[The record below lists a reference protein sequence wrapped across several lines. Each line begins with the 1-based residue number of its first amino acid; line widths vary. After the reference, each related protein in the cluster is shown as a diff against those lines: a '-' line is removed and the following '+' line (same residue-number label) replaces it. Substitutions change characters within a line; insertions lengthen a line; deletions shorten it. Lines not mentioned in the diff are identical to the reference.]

1 MSAGEGGAAIFAAMA
16 TRRIGIAA
24 VLLVA
29 FGLLGWWGLGDGLLG
44 GDAGST
50 APAATTAQGAPA
62 VGPAVETPG
71 EAGVVRELAGS
82 VVGASASGAWAE
94 VRDAHQ
100 QPVAGIPVC
109 AWIVWEREP
118 GGAPARRHA
127 LARSDGRGRVDLA
140 RLQDVVP
147 HIASRGDVRPAVLGL
162 DLPGFQGS
170 VPIDAARPPHE
181 PVVLYLPATGAIDV
195 IALDAIG
202 RPRAELGVGL
212 GGDPRVEGEAAFGA
226 RTDAQ
231 GRATFAHVAL
241 GKRWRIGTGGWPEW
255 QVFEGP
261 VAANERVSV
270 RLQPP
275 PGPVLRGRLLRD
287 QVPVA
292 STDVRVEVD
301 GQSAWWEKEST
312 DAEGRFRMPLN
323 PELLGRACERIEVL
337 VLRTQEEGASERARW
352 RGSHTWSVAE
362 FDIGDVQ
369 LAALPLLV
377 AGRLVG
383 ADGGAP
389 PESARIQIQVA
400 SAQGGD
406 PWQWFRASGGA
417 QLPTGEFRMLG
428 EAPSHPLRLVVYG
441 RGFVPV
447 APRPF
452 VAGERDVRIELQR
465 GGSVV
470 AKVTV
475 LSPIQA
481 QALESVLVPQVPSA
495 LYTPTVPFD
504 PSFDPRVPGQRQFV
518 SDGPLQSRWVWPEVA
533 PGRYRLEVH
542 SRGLHRPVATVDDI
556 VVVEGERNESPRL
569 QLDLSGLPVVE
580 LRVPQAA
587 NSPADAA
594 CGVVA
599 VLEGDTVGPR
609 FVQLD
614 GPLAWFVAATPID
627 LRVRV
632 PGCRDRI
639 VRGAV
644 GVQQVDLEPGIPMAL
659 QIEGAPTGV
668 EIEWSVT
675 PLDDPLALPRATI
688 YSPAAGGSLGT
699 PFYLAPQLRGDARGS
714 SVVFALPIPGRYRV
728 AAKERGQSRTF
739 ACEPATIDVP
749 SAGGTFAIHVR

>member
-1 MSAGEGGAAIFAAMA
+1 MSGAERVDAILVAMA
-16 TRRIGIAA
+16 TRRVGIAA

-29 FGLLGWWGLGDGLLG
+29 FGLLGWWGLGGGPLG
-44 GDAGST
+44 GDAGGT
-50 APAATTAQGAPA
+50 APAATA
-62 VGPAVETPG
+62 ER
-71 EAGVVRELAGS
+71 EAAAAGSTVAAAGDAAVVRELVGS
-82 VVGASASGAWAE
+82 VVGASAIESWAE
-94 VRDAHQ
+94 VRDVRL
-100 QPVAGIPVC
+100 QPVAGISVC

-118 GGAPARRHA
+118 TGAPARRHV
-127 LARSDGRGRVDLA
+127 LARSDERGRVDLA

-147 HIASRGDVRPAVLGL
+147 HIAPRGDARPAVLGL

-170 VPIDAARPPHE
+170 VPIDAARPPHG
-181 PVVLYLPATGAIDV
+181 PVVLYLPPTGAIDV
-195 IALDAIG
+195 LALDAIG
-202 RPRAELGVGL
+202 RPRAALEVGL

-226 RTDAQ
+226 QADAQ
-231 GRATFAHVAL
+231 GRVTFAHVAL

-255 QVFEGP
+255 QVVEGP

-287 QVPVA
+287 HVPVA
-292 STDVRVEVD
+292 STEVRVEVD
-301 GQSAWWEKEST
+301 GRSAWWETEST

-323 PELLGRACERIEVL
+323 PELLGRTCERIEVL
-337 VLRTQEEGASERARW
+337 VHRKKEEGASERASW

-389 PESARIQIQVA
+389 PQPARIQIQVA
-400 SAQGGD
+400 SAEGAD

-428 EAPSHPLRLVVYG
+428 DAPSHPLRLVVYG

-470 AKVTV
+470 ATVTV
-475 LSPIQA
+475 LSHIQA
-481 QALESVLVPQVPSA
+481 QALESVLVPQMPSA

-518 SDGPLQSRWVWPEVA
+518 SDDPLQSRWVWPAVA

-542 SRGLHRPVATVDDI
+542 SRGLHRPVATVEDI
-556 VVVEGERNESPRL
+556 VVVEGERTESSRL
-569 QLDLSGLPVVE
+569 QLDLRGLPVVE

-594 CGVVA
+594 PGVAA

-614 GPLAWFVAATPID
+614 GPLAWFVSATPID
-627 LRVRV
+627 VRVRV

-644 GVQQVDLEPGIPMAL
+644 GVQQIDLEPAIPLTM
-659 QIEGAPTGV
+659 QVEGAPNGAD
-668 EIEWSVT
+668 IEWTVT

-688 YSPAAGGSLGT
+688 YSPAAGGSLAT
-699 PFYLAPQLRGDARGS
+699 PFYLAPQLRGAARGS

-728 AAKERGQSRTF
+728 VARERGQSRTF
-739 ACEPATIDVP
+739 VCEPATVDVP
-749 SAGGTFAIHVR
+749 IAGGTFAIHVR

>member
-1 MSAGEGGAAIFAAMA
+1 MA

-44 GDAGST
+44 GGAGGT
-50 APAATTAQGAPA
+50 APAATPARAAPA
-62 VGPAVETPG
+62 VGLVADAQVD
-71 EAGVVRELAGS
+71 AGLTREPVAAAAGT
-82 VVGASASGAWAE
+82 SGQGPRVE
-94 VRDAHQ
+94 VRDAQQ
-100 QPVAGIPVC
+100 QPVAGIPVG
-109 AWIVWEREP
+109 VWYV
-118 GGAPARRHA
+118 PAGDPANSPLHRHLLGRSA
-127 LARSDGRGRVDLA
+127 ANGHVAFDVLRDLVGHITARGEM
-140 RLQDVVP
+140 
-147 HIASRGDVRPAVLGL
+147 RPVMLGL
-162 DLPGFQGS
+162 ALPGFAGS

-181 PVVLYLPATGAIDV
+181 PVVLYLPPTGAIDV
-195 IALDAIG
+195 LVLDAIG
-202 RPRAELGVGL
+202 RPRAALGVGL

-231 GRATFAHVAL
+231 GRATFAHVVL
-241 GKRWRIGTGGWPEW
+241 GKRWRIGTGGWAEW
-255 QVFEGP
+255 QVVDGP

-287 QVPVA
+287 HVPVA
-292 STDVRVEVD
+292 STQVRVEVD
-301 GQSAWWEKEST
+301 GRSAWWETEST
-312 DAEGRFRMPLN
+312 DAEGRFRMPLD
-323 PELLGRACERIEVL
+323 PELLGRTCERIEVL

-362 FDIGDVQ
+362 FDLGDVQ

-389 PESARIQIQVA
+389 PESARIQMQAA
-400 SAQGGD
+400 SAQGAD

-504 PSFDPRVPGQRQFV
+504 QSFDPRVPGQRQFV
-518 SDGPLQSRWVWPEVA
+518 SDGPLQSHWVWPEVA

-542 SRGLHRPVATVDDI
+542 ARGLHRPVATVDDI

-594 CGVVA
+594 RGVAA
-599 VLEGDTVGPR
+599 VLEGDIVGPR
-609 FVQLD
+609 FLQLD
-614 GPLAWFVAATPID
+614 GPLAWFVAPTPID

-639 VRGAV
+639 VRGVV
-644 GVQQVDLEPGIPMAL
+644 GVQQVELDPGIPLTL

-668 EIEWSVT
+668 DIEWSVT
-675 PLDDPLALPRATI
+675 PLDDPLALPRATL

-739 ACEPATIDVP
+739 ACEPAMIDVP
-749 SAGGTFAIHVR
+749 TAGGTFAIQVR